1 MKGQLTIP
9 IAIVVILMAV
19 IVPLPTFIL
28 DILISANIA
37 LSVIILL
44 SSVHLL
50 NPVKF
55 SSFPS
60 ILLITTLFRLAL
72 NIAST
77 RLILLNGKNGP
88 SAAGE
93 VIHAFGQFVVGGNY
107 AVGIVIFL
115 VLIVIQYVVINHGA
129 VRISEVTA
137 RFTLDAMP
145 GKQLSIDADLNAGI
159 IDQDEARERRI
170 EVGKEAE
177 FYGSMDGAIRFTQ
190 RDAMASILI
199 TLINIIGGI
208 FIGTIQYGMPVV
220 TAMTTFTIMTV
231 GDGLV
236 TAIPSLLI
244 SIAGALVTTRS
255 ASEEGMGQEVTVQLF
270 ANPKPVYFSSGI
282 IAGMGMIPGFPKFSF
297 FLLAGTLGFI
307 AYSMATAARQK
318 ALAPIR
324 DPKAKGS
331 SKGKDSDV
339 ATPDKATSFLRMDSL
354 AVEIGYGLIGIVDVQ
369 QGGDFLN
376 RIRSIRKQTAQDMG
390 VIVPP
395 VNVSDNL
402 KLGPKEYSILLKG
415 IEIARGELVID
426 KLMAINPGNVSGEIE
441 GVATK
446 EPTFGLPA
454 FWITK
459 DKRERAQLMNYTV
472 VDPPTVLATHL
483 TEMIRN
489 YAYELVGRQDVKSL
503 IDFVG
508 ETHPKLIEEL
518 VPKTLSVGEIQKV
531 LQNLLREKVSIRDLV
546 TIFETLAD
554 YGSQTKDPV
563 TLTEMTRAA
572 LCRGITKNLVNEVG
586 ELAVITLSPEWEAQL
601 TAAMTRTDAGS
612 YLAVDPKKFEQLVHA
627 TMKTCQRLTTP
638 NWTLLC
644 SSNLRFHVRKLIERF
659 IPQLT
664 VISPNDIPPNLQITS
679 IGVVGQ

>member
-9 IAIVVILMAV
+9 IAIVVILAAV
-19 IVPLPTFIL
+19 IIPLPTFVL

-37 LSVIILL
+37 LSVVILL
-44 SSVHLL
+44 SSVYLL
-50 NPVKF
+50 NPVQF

-60 ILLITTLFRLAL
+60 ILLLSTLFRLAL

-77 RLILLNGKNGP
+77 RMILLNGKNGM

-93 VIHAFGQFVVGGNY
+93 VIRAFGQFVVGNNY
-107 AVGIVIFL
+107 AVGVVIFL

-137 RFTLDAMP
+137 RFTLDALP

-159 IDQDEARERRI
+159 IDQQEARERRAEI
-170 EVGKEAE
+170 SREAE

-199 TLINIIGGI
+199 TLINIIGGL
-208 FIGTIQYGMPVV
+208 FIGTFQYGMPIG
-220 TAMTTFTIMTV
+220 TALQTFTILTI

-236 TAIPSLLI
+236 TALPSLLI
-244 SIAGALVTTRS
+244 SIAGGLVTTRS
-255 ASEEGMGQEVTVQLF
+255 ASEMGMGEEVSVQLF
-270 ANPKPVYFSSGI
+270 SNPKPVYFGSGI
-282 IAGMGMIPGFPKFSF
+282 VAGIGMLPGFPKFSF
-297 FLLAGTLGFI
+297 FFLAGTLGFI
-307 AYSMATAARQK
+307 AYTMATAAHERAK
-318 ALAPIR
+318 TALR
-324 DPKAKGS
+324 DA
-331 SKGKDSDV
+331 
-339 ATPDKATSFLRMDSL
+339 ATPKDKDAATPEKATSFLRMDSL

-376 RIRSIRKQTAQDMG
+376 RIRSIRKQTAQEMG

-402 KLGPKEYSILLKG
+402 KLGPREYAILLKG
-415 IEIARGELVID
+415 IQVARGELMID
-426 KLMAINPGNVSGEIE
+426 KLLAINPGNVSGEIE
-441 GVATK
+441 GAATHD
-446 EPTFGLPA
+446 PTFGLPS

-472 VDPPTVLATHL
+472 VDPATVLATHL
-483 TEMIRN
+483 TETIRN
-489 YAYELVGRQDVKSL
+489 HAYELVGRQDVKAL
-503 IDFVG
+503 IDFVA

-531 LQNLLREKVSIRDLV
+531 LQNLLRERVSIRDLI

-572 LCRGITKNLVNEVG
+572 LCRSITKGLVNEKG

-601 TAAMTRTDAGS
+601 SAAMTRTEGGS
-612 YLAVDPKKFEQLVHA
+612 YLGVDAKKFEQLVHA
-627 TMKTCQRLTTP
+627 LTTTCHQLTTS

-664 VISPNDIPPNLQITS
+664 VISPNDIPPNLQIVS

>member
-1 MKGQLTIP
+1 MKGQFTIP
-9 IAIVVILMAV
+9 IAIVIILAAV
-19 IVPLPTFIL
+19 IIPLPTFVV

-37 LSVIILL
+37 LSVVILL
-44 SSVHLL
+44 SSVQLL

-60 ILLITTLFRLAL
+60 ILLMTTLFRLAL

-77 RLILLNGKNGP
+77 RLILLHGKNGP
-88 SAAGE
+88 AAAGE
-93 VIHAFGQFVVGGNY
+93 VIQAFGQFVVGGNY
-107 AVGIVIFL
+107 AVGIIIFL
-115 VLIVIQYVVINHGA
+115 VLIVIQFVVINHGA

-137 RFTLDAMP
+137 RFTLDALP

-159 IDQDEARERRI
+159 IDQDQARERREEI
-170 EVGKEAE
+170 AKEAE

-190 RDAMASILI
+190 RDSVATVLI

-208 FIGTIQYGMPVV
+208 FIGTIQHGMPVM
-220 TAMTTFTIMTV
+220 TALTTFTILTV

-255 ASEEGMGQEVTVQLF
+255 ASEMGMGEEVSVQLF
-270 ANPKPVYFSSGI
+270 ENPKPVYMSSGI
-282 IAGMGMIPGFPKFSF
+282 IAGLGLIPGFPKFSF

-307 AYSMATAARQK
+307 AYSMATAAKTR

-324 DPKAKGS
+324 DPKAK
-331 SKGKDSDV
+331 SKDKEKDGAS
-339 ATPDKATSFLRMDSL
+339 PDKATSFLRMDSL

-402 KLGPKEYSILLKG
+402 KLGSREYSILLKG

-426 KLMAINPGNVSGEIE
+426 KLMAINPGNVSGEME
-441 GVATK
+441 GVPTK

-489 YAYELVGRQDVKSL
+489 YAYELVGRQDVKAL

-518 VPKTLSVGEIQKV
+518 VPKTMSVGEIQKV

-572 LCRGITKNLVNEVG
+572 LCRSITRNLVNENN
-586 ELAVITLSPEWEAQL
+586 ELAVITLSPEWESQL
-601 TAAMTRTDAGS
+601 SAAMTRTDSGS

-627 TMKTCQRLTTP
+627 MMQTCQRLTTA

-644 SSNLRFHVRKLIERF
+644 SSNLRFHVRKLVERF